1 MLRFQFLI
9 EKFMEAFECFF
20 LHKICPT
27 VPFCRW
33 SFQCMKEFK
42 EVNSFLHQKKNVGNN
57 LKFSNIIYSLYYSL
71 FKHSLSHLLKW
82 NAWEPIF
89 IWGLH
94 VCIVQSPI
102 FFSLSL
108 IPVGP
113 WPYEFVCIITF
124 GLWVVLVG
132 YEWIVQVVFTTLG
145 LFSWTLFYVY
155 CCWLAGIGVRLYE
168 VRTM

>member
-1 MLRFQFLI
+1 
-9 EKFMEAFECFF
+9 MEAFECFIYT
-20 LHKICPT
+20 KYAP

-33 SFQCMKEFK
+33 SSLNAWK
-42 EVNSFLHQKKNVGNN
+42 NSRKWILFYTRIKKNVGNN

-71 FKHSLSHLLKW
+71 FKHSLSHLL
-82 NAWEPIF
+82 NRNTWEPIF

-94 VCIVQSPI
+94 VCIVKSPL
-102 FFSLSL
+102 FFSLSP

-145 LFSWTLFYVY
+145 LIIAGLCFMYIAVG
-155 CCWLAGIGVRLYE
+155 WLV
-168 VRTM
+168 